1 MAELARFSVS
11 MDEDMLQRF
20 DNYVARRG
28 LSTNRSEA
36 VRDLVREVLSQEEID
51 DPDTEAVASVTMVFS
66 HHAHDVGEKL
76 DSIEHEYCKL
86 IISKV
91 HIHLDVHNC
100 LEVILMRGPA
110 GQVRN
115 VAEYLLGAK
124 GVRNGKLVLTTVD
137 EC

>member
-1 MAELARFSVS
+1 MADLARFSVS

-20 DNYVARRG
+20 DDYVARRG

-36 VRDLVREVLSQEEID
+36 VRDLVREVLSQEEIG
-51 DPDTEAVASVTMVFS
+51 DPDVEAVASATMVFS
-66 HHAHDVGEKL
+66 HHAHDLIEKL
-76 DSIEHEYCKL
+76 DDIEHEYYGL

-91 HIHLDVHNC
+91 HIHLDAHTC

-110 GQVRN
+110 GQVRTI
-115 VAEYLLGAK
+115 AETLLGAK

-137 EC
+137 E

>member
-1 MAELARFSVS
+1 MTELARFGVS

-20 DNYVARRG
+20 DEYVAQRG

-36 VRDLVREVLSQEEID
+36 IRDLVREVLAQEEIG
-51 DPDTEAVASVTMVFS
+51 DPMKEAVASVTMVFS
-66 HHAHDVGEKL
+66 HHSGDLAEKL
-76 DSIEHEYCKL
+76 DSIEHDFFKL

-91 HIHLDVHNC
+91 HIHLDAHNC

-110 GQVRN
+110 GQVRDI
-115 VAEYLLGAK
+115 AEQLLGAK

-137 EC
+137 E